1 MEQYI
6 LTGSNLKKLA
16 ENLLILESNKGEAS
30 WNLISVSEDG
40 LQYQKVMEADKINL
54 NSKAAPTKISFKE
67 YFLPKSETLFYFKQ
81 NQNDVELSDSKLTDK
96 KTVIFGAK
104 PCDAASVPA
113 LEKVFNWDY
122 HDDFFNTRV
131 ANTFIIGLACEYSDE
146 YCFCNSVGL
155 SQNAEKGSDIFL
167 TRQNDDSF
175 LAKIVTQKGNDFV
188 AAFKVFFSRMNEFP
202 ESAGC
207 MKSPEKESLAQ
218 SRKFDYQSIK
228 KRLDKNFADGFWNT
242 AGELCLGCAQC
253 AFVCPTCHCFDI
265 VDENCGLNCG
275 RRAKNWDSCQFSI
288 FTKHTSGH
296 NPRDNQNK
304 RYRQRIMHKFKYYND
319 KFEEILCTGCGRC
332 SRGCEAGIDIA
343 GILEEIEQL
352 PE

>member
-1 MEQYI
+1 MELYI
-6 LTGSNLKKLA
+6 LSVDNLKKLS
-16 ENLLILESNKGEAS
+16 EELIKQN
-30 WNLISVSEDG
+30 WDLISPSEDG
-40 LQYQKVMEADKINL
+40 AGYQKVVNSDKISL

-67 YFLPKSETLFYFKQ
+67 YFFPKSEALFYFKQ
-81 NQNDVELSDSKLTDK
+81 NQNDVELSDPKSADT

-104 PCDAASVPA
+104 PCDAASLPA

-122 HDDFFNTRV
+122 HDEFFNKRRD
-131 ANTFIIGLACEYSDE
+131 NTVIIGLACNYSDE

-155 SQNAEKGSDIFL
+155 SQNSEKGSDIFL
-167 TRQNDDSF
+167 TGQNDGSF
-175 LAKIVTQKGNDFV
+175 LAKIVTQKGKDFV
-188 AAFKVFFSRMNEFP
+188 AAFKESFSQSDAAGLSQP
-202 ESAGC
+202 ASDSESP
-207 MKSPEKESLAQ
+207 KKEAPAQ
-218 SRKFDYQSIK
+218 ARKFDYQNIK
-228 KRLDKNFADGFWNT
+228 NWLDKNFANSFWNT

-265 VDENCGLNCG
+265 VDENCSLNCG

-304 RYRQRIMHKFKYYND
+304 RYRQRVMHKFKYYND

-343 GILEEIEQL
+343 GILEEIDQL

>member
-1 MEQYI
+1 MENYT
-6 LTGSNLKKLA
+6 LTANNLKKLA
-16 ENLLILESNKGEAS
+16 EHLLTRELP
-30 WNLISVSEDG
+30 WNVISVSEDG
-40 LQYQKVMEADKINL
+40 LHYKIVTKADQVIL
-54 NSKAAPTKISFKE
+54 DSKAAPTKSSFKE
-67 YFLPKSETLFYFKQ
+67 FLLPKSDPLFYYKQ
-81 NQNDVELSDSKLTDK
+81 NQNEVELSDPKFTDK

-104 PCDAASVPA
+104 PCDAASLPV

-122 HDDFFNTRV
+122 RDVFFNNRV
-131 ANTFIIGLACEYSDE
+131 ANTFVIGLGCGYSDE

-155 SQNAEKGSDIFL
+155 SPDSEKGSDIFL
-167 TRQNDDSF
+167 TPQVDGSYH
-175 LAKIVTQKGNDFV
+175 AKIVTQKGKDFI
-188 AAFKVFFSRMNEFP
+188 AAFKEYF
-202 ESAGC
+202 ESAGSADVPQ
-207 MKSPEKESLAQ
+207 KEKAAQ
-218 SRKFDYQSIK
+218 TREFDYKNIK
-228 KRLDKNFADGFWNT
+228 NWLDNNFANNFWDT
-242 AGELCLGCAQC
+242 AGELCMGCAQC

-275 RRAKNWDSCQFSI
+275 RRAKNWDSCQFSL

-343 GILEEIEQL
+343 GILEEIDHL
-352 PE
+352 PG

>member
-1 MEQYI
+1 MEQYT

-16 ENLLILESNKGEAS
+16 EKLLTGELPNGEAS
-30 WNLISVSEDG
+30 WDVVSVSEDG
-40 LQYQKVMEADKINL
+40 LHYQKVMKADQLIL

-67 YFLPKSETLFYFKQ
+67 YFLPKSETLFYYKQ
-81 NQNDVELSDSKLTDK
+81 NQNDVELSDPEKTDK
-96 KTVIFGAK
+96 KTVIFGAR
-104 PCDAASVPA
+104 PCDAASLPV

-122 HDDFFNTRV
+122 HDAFFNNRI
-131 ANTFIIGLACEYSDE
+131 ANTFIVGLACGYSDE

-155 SQNAEKGSDIFL
+155 SPNSEKGSDIFL
-167 TRQNDDSF
+167 TPQDDGSYHT
-175 LAKIVTQKGNDFV
+175 KIVTQKGKDFI
-188 AAFKVFFSRMNEFP
+188 AAFKEFFD
-202 ESAGC
+202 SAGC
-207 MKSPEKESLAQ
+207 YESPGKESPEQA
-218 SRKFDYQSIK
+218 RNFDYKNIK
-228 KRLDKNFADGFWNT
+228 NWLDNNFANSFWDT
-242 AGELCLGCAQC
+242 AGELCMGCAQC

-296 NPRDNQNK
+296 NPRENQNK

-343 GILEEIEQL
+343 GILEEINNL
-352 PE
+352 P